1 MNIKCSSFKYHF
13 LLLLFFSPI
22 ESEFLYCTSSLLTS
36 PNIYSPDIPFSSSF
50 SPTYS
55 DTFVSINQFFK
66 SIILILLDIAQILPH
81 LHNVIY
87 FTTTAASIFV
97 YFFFN
102 SCFFF
107 FFYTSTDFFSPTFST
122 TFVSSSYLRVSYM
135 FLPYIL
141 NLAQYLILLLLLTA
155 LASSTSTLMHMLLPV
170 RLYDVCYIV
179 FPLFYASL

>member
-1 MNIKCSSFKYHF
+1 MNTKCSSFKYHF

-87 FTTTAASIFV
+87 FTTASIFV

-102 SCFFF
+102 SCFFS
-107 FFYTSTDFFSPTFST
+107 FYTSTDYFSPTFST

-141 NLAQYLILLLLLTA
+141 NLALLLTA

-170 RLYDVCYIV
+170 RLFDVCYIV